1 MPPPYAPQSGGTVAP
16 TPQTVERPGTH
27 EALGKHELLL
37 LTTPTFL
44 APDCPVPGV
53 PNEAVTFWKSG
64 MRLTGPGVAGGLT
77 LSRPGPAPS
86 RCPLPA
92 RAAGASG
99 GAATAASNR
108 PHDGVCPPPR
118 RSSPAS
124 PRHVSSRRRHRG
136 YRWERAG
143 SGHPALA
150 EHTGHRS
157 VISPGYLDNFSNR
170 RSRGGTCFQDSL

>member
-108 PHDGVCPPPR
+108 PHDGVCPPP
-118 RSSPAS
+118 PPVL
-124 PRHVSSRRRHRG
+124 PRLPEARQLPSAAQGLPLGEGWLWPPRPRGAHWTQICDFPWISR
-136 YRWERAG
+136 
-143 SGHPALA
+143 
-150 EHTGHRS
+150 
-157 VISPGYLDNFSNR
+157 
-170 RSRGGTCFQDSL
+170 